1 MNCIKTINVEYE
13 YGTTRFLLLAVL
25 TFIIV
30 FCLSYVFIN
39 FNYSSPHSDTHFLY
53 FLVAL
58 LLLYPV
64 HKIIHYISLFRY
76 KKTLSYKFKIKFTF
90 LPILNMRI
98 KKPIPKKHYLV
109 TLIAPF
115 ILLNPILLTGA
126 IIWPV
131 FSHYFCLLLAFH
143 CSICLLDLLYIKDIW
158 RAPKN
163 AIIEETPRGYE
174 ILVPQFNNGSSNLS
188 R

>member
-13 YGTTRFLLLAVL
+13 YGTTRFLLLGVL
-25 TFIIV
+25 TFVIV
-30 FCLSYVFIN
+30 FCLSYIFTN
-39 FNYSSPHSDTHFLY
+39 LNYHSPHSDAYFLY
-53 FLVAL
+53 FLLAL
-58 LLLYPV
+58 LLLYPM
-64 HKIIHYISLFRY
+64 HKAVHYICLFRY
-76 KKTLSYKFKIKFTF
+76 KKSLSYKFKVKFTF
-90 LPILNMRI
+90 VPILNMRI
-98 KKPIPKKHYLV
+98 KEPIPKNYYLV
-109 TLIAPF
+109 ALSAPF
-115 ILLNPILLTGA
+115 IILNPILLTGA

-158 RAPKN
+158 RAPKS

-174 ILVPQFNNGSSNLS
+174 VLVPHNNDSSSLS

>member
-1 MNCIKTINVEYE
+1 
-13 YGTTRFLLLAVL
+13 
-25 TFIIV
+25 
-30 FCLSYVFIN
+30 
-39 FNYSSPHSDTHFLY
+39 
-53 FLVAL
+53 
-58 LLLYPV
+58 
-64 HKIIHYISLFRY
+64 
-76 KKTLSYKFKIKFTF
+76 
-90 LPILNMRI
+90 MRV
-98 KKPIPKKHYLV
+98 KEPIPKKRYLV

-115 ILLNPILLTGA
+115 IILNPVLLTGA
-126 IIWPV
+126 IIWPA

-174 ILVPQFNNGSSNLS
+174 ILVPQFNNDSSNLS